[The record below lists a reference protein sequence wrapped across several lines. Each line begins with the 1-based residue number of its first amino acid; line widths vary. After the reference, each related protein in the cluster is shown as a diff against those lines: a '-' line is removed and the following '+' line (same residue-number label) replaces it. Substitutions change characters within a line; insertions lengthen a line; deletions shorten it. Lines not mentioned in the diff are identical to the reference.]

1 MSKELILYTHPQSRG
16 AIVQWM
22 LEEIGQPYTVRVLD
36 YSTTMKA
43 PEYLALN
50 PMGKVP
56 ALQHGEVI
64 VTETAAICAY
74 LADAFPQAELAPALE
89 DRGEYYRWLFFAAG
103 CGEPAMFDQSA
114 GWIPETVELQSSLGY
129 GTFEKTFDT
138 LASWLADRTYVA
150 GDRFTAADVYVGSLL
165 RFGMDFNLIPRKPE
179 FEAYVAPFLERPA
192 RKQAD
197 AKIQALMEDVA

>member
-1 MSKELILYTHPQSRG
+1 
-16 AIVQWM
+16 M

-36 YSTTMKA
+36 YNTTMKA
-43 PEYLALN
+43 PEYLAVN

-165 RFGMDFNLIPRKPE
+165 RFGMDFNLIPRRPE

>member
-1 MSKELILYTHPQSRG
+1 MSKDLILYTHPQSRG

-114 GWIPETVELQSSLGY
+114 GWIPETAELQSSLGY

-138 LASWLADRTYVA
+138 LANWLADRTYVA

-197 AKIQALMEDVA
+197 AKIQALMEEIA